1 MRGVCQLKVS
11 AKLLTLSLHRTNT
24 GATQRAAGWLISP
37 LRKLPLGLQCFEYSL
52 RVDSPERPYGA
63 AGAFATTHWSVVVQ
77 AGDSGSPEAVSAM
90 ERLCQTYWY
99 PLYVFVRRK
108 GHGHQDASDLTQAFF
123 ERFLE
128 KRYLRDFDS
137 SLGKFRTFLLT
148 SMTHFLA
155 NEWDKSQAQ
164 RRGGGVRVISLD
176 EAADQ
181 RYLVEPAD
189 LTTPETLFERRWA
202 QTVVDVV
209 LDRLAAEMD
218 EKRFEVLKDFLLER
232 TGTVTYELAAAQLQV
247 SRAAITSTIHR
258 MRGRFRALLF
268 EEIANTVQSPE
279 AVEPEMRHLLSVL
292 SS

>member
-1 MRGVCQLKVS
+1 M
-11 AKLLTLSLHRTNT
+11 
-24 GATQRAAGWLISP
+24 
-37 LRKLPLGLQCFEYSL
+37 
-52 RVDSPERPYGA
+52 DSPEQPYGP
-63 AGAFATTHWSVVVQ
+63 AGAFATTHWSVVVR
-77 AGDSGSPEAVSAM
+77 AGDSQSPEAASAM

-99 PLYVFVRRK
+99 PLYAFVRRK
-108 GHGHQDASDLTQAFF
+108 GHSHEDASDLTQAFF
-123 ERFLE
+123 AQFLE
-128 KRYLRDFDS
+128 KRYLRSFDS
-137 SLGKFRTFLLT
+137 NLGKFRTFLLT
-148 SMTHFLA
+148 AMTRFMA

-189 LTTPETLFERRWA
+189 QTTPETLFERRWA

-218 EKRFEVLKDFLLER
+218 EKRFEVLKDFLLES
-232 TGTVTYELAAAQLQV
+232 TGTLTYDSAAAQLQV

-268 EEIANTVQSPE
+268 EEIANTDQSPE
-279 AVEPEMRHLLSVL
+279 ADEQEKRHVL
-292 SS
+292 